1 MRRGKLFYSVAVT
14 VICMLCSFVFAAC
27 GRDQSDEN
35 PPAPPIGT
43 LTISQTTVQLD
54 MHEQVQLTVAETGD
68 ITWASGNTAVCTV
81 ENGLVKSVGVG
92 MTAVTASQGDKKA
105 TCTVTVTNSRS
116 AAQIVL
122 NDGKTT
128 VSGQKICSMSDE
140 FMLNA
145 DVTYKNAG
153 VAAADVAEL
162 QWSVDD
168 GEILSLTASDDKK
181 SAKIVCSKFGITTV
195 RVATTVWGEPISK
208 AIEVC
213 VHNTNVTFS
222 SEAWE
227 KDDEGVYS
235 AKMNA
240 VEENGTDVTMA
251 LDVVCKDGE
260 TDVSNQVRWSVSK
273 PNVVA
278 VADNAL
284 TAVAA
289 GTVTLTGEY
298 QGNLVTVEV
307 TVTKP
312 TFTLAKQTVSLFGG
326 EGDTLRD
333 AYPTADEVTEMRTRT
348 VTLDLPDTVAGT
360 VSEFNMTYKQ
370 AVGGSTEVVTRNI
383 LEMIDGNDAHKV
395 SVRPSFYSFNLG
407 EKSAT
412 VVTEKAVYTLP
423 LKLYTMIIDSK
434 EDLDAFRYYT
444 TYQNEW
450 KETKEEG
457 AFAPILW
464 DGYFVL
470 GDNITY
476 NDKDSNNNFE
486 RCQNG
491 SNSGEDFSKINR
503 YTSFIT
509 GVDMYAFMY
518 NGLKTNR
525 GGDASLNDIL
535 SGNCSSAL
543 GDFGFCGIFDG
554 QGYNIEG
561 LFIQNEGEKDDWTG
575 GIKNEGGF
583 IGVLTSHTFGSDTV
597 YGTIR
602 NLSFTEVVHGECWDN
617 SKLYGTGGAFLYS
630 GAHGT
635 VCVENINIHAALRR
649 GSFGMLGA
657 DSWHTQLTG
666 NSVLRNVLITVDA
679 DRILY
684 GENNTKPVIVGH
696 GFNLAAYDNTT
707 LKNLYV
713 VVGAWDEGIKA
724 DGTAN
729 QWGHSGAGAQDT
741 EYGCKVLSN
750 NGNNTTPAKACASFA
765 ELKGIIE
772 TADNASD
779 WDSEYWEFAAA
790 GDKVGTL
797 VFKTKTND

>member
-1 MRRGKLFYSVAVT
+1 MKRGKLFYGVALT
-14 VICMLCSFVFAAC
+14 VICLLCSFMFVAC
-27 GRDQSDEN
+27 KPDTSNGN
-35 PPAPPIGT
+35 PPAGT
-43 LTISQTTVQLD
+43 LTISQTTAQLD

-68 ITWASGNTAVCTV
+68 TTWESGNTAVCTV

-92 MTAVTASQGDKKA
+92 VTTVTASQGDKKA

-122 NDGKTT
+122 TDGQATI
-128 VSGQKICSMSDE
+128 SGQKICSESDE
-140 FMLNA
+140 FTLNA
-145 DVTYKNAG
+145 DVKYKNTG

-168 GEILSLTASDDKK
+168 DEILSLTVSDDKK
-181 SAKIVCSKFGITTV
+181 SANIVCLKFGFTTV

-208 AIEVC
+208 AIEVF
-213 VHNTNVTFS
+213 VRNTNVTFS
-222 SEAWE
+222 SEQWE
-227 KDDEGVYS
+227 KDEEVYS
-235 AKMNA
+235 VQMNT
-240 VEENGTDVTMA
+240 VEENGTAVTMG
-251 LDVVCKDGE
+251 LDIVCKDGA
-260 TDVSNQVRWSVSK
+260 TDVTNQVKWSASK
-273 PNVVA
+273 PGVVT
-278 VADNAL
+278 VADNML

-289 GTVTLTGEY
+289 GSVSLTGEY
-298 QGNLVTVEV
+298 QANLVTVEV
-307 TVTKP
+307 RVTKP
-312 TFTLAKQTVSLFGG
+312 TFTLAEQAVSLFGG
-326 EGDTLRD
+326 KGDELRTS
-333 AYPTADEVTEMRTRT
+333 YPTADEVTAMRARN

-383 LEMIDGNDAHKV
+383 LESVDGKKV

-407 EKSAT
+407 AQQAT
-412 VVTEKAVYTLP
+412 VVTDKAVYTLP
-423 LKLYTMIIDSK
+423 LELYTMIIDSK

-450 KETKEEG
+450 KETKDKG
-457 AFAPILW
+457 VFAPILW

-476 NDKDSNNNFE
+476 NDKDSNNNFK

-518 NGLKTNR
+518 SGLKTNR
-525 GGDASLNDIL
+525 GGDASLDDIL

-575 GIKNEGGF
+575 DIKNEGGF

-630 GAHGT
+630 GAHAA
-635 VCVENINIHAALRR
+635 VVENINIHAALRR

-657 DSWHTQLTG
+657 GSWHTQLTG

-679 DRILY
+679 DRIQY
-684 GENNTKPVIVGH
+684 GENDTKPVIVGH
-696 GFNLAAYDNTT
+696 GFNLAAYENTT

-729 QWGHSGAGAQDT
+729 QWGSSGAGAQDT

-790 GDKVGTL
+790 GDKVGTP

>member
-1 MRRGKLFYSVAVT
+1 MKRGKLFYGVALT
-14 VICMLCSFVFAAC
+14 VICLLCSFMFVAC
-27 GRDQSDEN
+27 KPDTSNGN
-35 PPAPPIGT
+35 PPAGT
-43 LTISQTTVQLD
+43 LTISQTTAQLD

-68 ITWASGNTAVCTV
+68 TTWESGNTAVCTV

-92 MTAVTASQGDKKA
+92 VTTVTASQGDKKA

-122 NDGKTT
+122 TDGQATI
-128 VSGQKICSMSDE
+128 SGQKICSESDE
-140 FMLNA
+140 FTLNA
-145 DVTYKNAG
+145 DVKYKNTG

-168 GEILSLTASDDKK
+168 DEILSLTVSDDKK
-181 SAKIVCSKFGITTV
+181 SANIVCLKFGFTTV

-208 AIEVC
+208 AIEVF
-213 VHNTNVTFS
+213 VRNTNVTFS
-222 SEAWE
+222 SEQWE
-227 KDDEGVYS
+227 KDEEVYS
-235 AKMNA
+235 VQMNT
-240 VEENGTDVTMA
+240 VEENGTAVTMG
-251 LDVVCKDGE
+251 LDIVCKDGA
-260 TDVSNQVRWSVSK
+260 TDVTNQVKWSASK
-273 PNVVA
+273 PGVVT
-278 VADNAL
+278 VADNML

-289 GTVTLTGEY
+289 GSVSLTGEY
-298 QGNLVTVEV
+298 QANLVTVEV
-307 TVTKP
+307 RVTKP
-312 TFTLAKQTVSLFGG
+312 TFTLAEQAVSLFGG
-326 EGDTLRD
+326 KGDELRTS
-333 AYPTADEVTEMRTRT
+333 YPTADEVTAMRARN

-383 LEMIDGNDAHKV
+383 LESVDGKKV

-407 EKSAT
+407 AQQAT
-412 VVTEKAVYTLP
+412 VVTDKAVYTLP
-423 LKLYTMIIDSK
+423 LELYTMIIDSK

-450 KETKEEG
+450 KETKDKG
-457 AFAPILW
+457 VFAPILW

-476 NDKDSNNNFE
+476 NDKDSNNNFK

-518 NGLKTNR
+518 SGLKTNR
-525 GGDASLNDIL
+525 GGDASLDDIL
-535 SGNCSSAL
+535 SGDCSSAL

-630 GAHGT
+630 GAHAA
-635 VCVENINIHAALRR
+635 VVENINIHAALRR

-679 DRILY
+679 DRIQY
-684 GENNTKPVIVGH
+684 GENDTKPVIVGH

-729 QWGHSGAGAQDT
+729 QWGSSGAGAQDT

-790 GDKVGTL
+790 GDKVGTP

>member
-1 MRRGKLFYSVAVT
+1 MKRGKLFYGVALT
-14 VICMLCSFVFAAC
+14 VICLLCSFMFVAC
-27 GRDQSDEN
+27 KPDTSNGN
-35 PPAPPIGT
+35 PPAGT
-43 LTISQTTVQLD
+43 LTISQTTAQLD

-68 ITWASGNTAVCTV
+68 TTWESGNTAVCTV

-92 MTAVTASQGDKKA
+92 VTTVTASQGDKKA

-122 NDGKTT
+122 TDGQATI
-128 VSGQKICSMSDE
+128 SGQKICSESDE
-140 FMLNA
+140 FTLNA
-145 DVTYKNAG
+145 DVKYKNTG

-168 GEILSLTASDDKK
+168 DEILSLTVSDDKK
-181 SAKIVCSKFGITTV
+181 SANIVCLKFGFTTV

-208 AIEVC
+208 AIEVF
-213 VHNTNVTFS
+213 VRNTNVTFS
-222 SEAWE
+222 SEQWE
-227 KDDEGVYS
+227 KDEEVYS
-235 AKMNA
+235 VQMNT
-240 VEENGTDVTMA
+240 VEENGTAVTMG
-251 LDVVCKDGE
+251 LDIVCKDGA
-260 TDVSNQVRWSVSK
+260 TDVTNQVKWSASK
-273 PNVVA
+273 PGVVT
-278 VADNAL
+278 VADNML

-289 GTVTLTGEY
+289 GSVSLTGEY
-298 QGNLVTVEV
+298 QANLVTVEV
-307 TVTKP
+307 RVTKP
-312 TFTLAKQTVSLFGG
+312 TFTLAEQAVSLFGG
-326 EGDTLRD
+326 KGDELRTS
-333 AYPTADEVTEMRTRT
+333 YPTADEVTAMRARN

-383 LEMIDGNDAHKV
+383 LESVDGKKV

-407 EKSAT
+407 AQQAT
-412 VVTEKAVYTLP
+412 VVTDKAVYTLP
-423 LKLYTMIIDSK
+423 LELYTMIIDSK

-450 KETKEEG
+450 KETKDKG
-457 AFAPILW
+457 VFAPILW

-476 NDKDSNNNFE
+476 NDKDSNNNFK

-518 NGLKTNR
+518 SGLKTNR
-525 GGDASLNDIL
+525 GGDASLDDIL

-630 GAHGT
+630 GAHAA
-635 VCVENINIHAALRR
+635 VVENINIHAALRR

-679 DRILY
+679 DRIQY
-684 GENNTKPVIVGH
+684 GENDTKPVIVGH

-729 QWGHSGAGAQDT
+729 QWGSSGAGAQDT

-790 GDKVGTL
+790 GDKVGTP